1 MNKIDLHIHT
11 NLSDGL
17 LSPEDVVKSAVR
29 EGCKMISITDHELL
43 NDYSDLESKY
53 GIKIVSGIEFNTS
66 ITNLHLL
73 GYGMSDL
80 QGITDEMTR
89 LRLHNEKVCY
99 EVIQRL
105 KEDGFDI
112 SVDKILNYLE
122 SIKLSSE
129 ILDKRK
135 IVKYLMFKGY
145 SDSIIGTYNTLIG
158 ANQKYYVP
166 NKKISPQDI
175 IELVKQCNGI
185 TILAHPTTLNLC
197 YDDLVEEIQRL
208 QKSGL
213 SGIEI
218 INGKI
223 KNEIFYKY
231 QKIARELGMLETV
244 GSDFHQ
250 PDIDR
255 IGIEVD
261 DNIYENIERKL
272 RLIKK

>member
-53 GIKIVSGIEFNTS
+53 EIKIVSGIEFNTS

>member
-53 GIKIVSGIEFNTS
+53 EIKIVSGIEFNTS

-231 QKIARELGMLETV
+231 QKIARELGMLEIV

>member
-231 QKIARELGMLETV
+231 QKIARELGMLATV

-255 IGIEVD
+255 VGIEVD

>member
-53 GIKIVSGIEFNTS
+53 EIKIVSGIEFNTS

-166 NKKISPQDI
+166 NKKISLQDI

>member
-53 GIKIVSGIEFNTS
+53 EIKIVSGIEFNTS

-112 SVDKILNYLE
+112 SVDEILNYLE